1 MYVERWEN
9 DNGDLSIRICLN
21 FGKGSIE
28 MSNKDKKLSGTAT
41 LSYDLSKP
49 EQVFAYKCAL
59 KGLDACLM
67 LESLKASTQ
76 GYTAYKGMSESVLA
90 DIIQDLS
97 KWEDVKL

>member
-1 MYVERWEN
+1 M
-9 DNGDLSIRICLN
+9 N
-21 FGKGSIE
+21 FK
-28 MSNKDKKLSGTAT
+28 NKKQAGTAT

-49 EQVFAYKCAL
+49 EQVFAYRCAL

-76 GYTAYKGMSESVLA
+76 GYQAYKGLSESVLA

-97 KWEDVKL
+97 QWEDVKL

>member
-1 MYVERWEN
+1 M
-9 DNGDLSIRICLN
+9 
-21 FGKGSIE
+21 
-28 MSNKDKKLSGTAT
+28 NKKNSKKLSGTAT

-59 KGLDACLM
+59 KGLDACQM

-76 GYTAYKGMSESVLA
+76 GYTAYKGLSESVLA

>member
-1 MYVERWEN
+1 VC
-9 DNGDLSIRICLN
+9 ICLN
-21 FGKGSIE
+21 FDKGSIE
-28 MSNKDKKLSGTAT
+28 MNKQQQQHKPAGTAT

-76 GYTAYKGMSESVLA
+76 GYQAYKGVSESVLA
-90 DIIQDLS
+90 DIIADLS

>member
-1 MYVERWEN
+1 MK
-9 DNGDLSIRICLN
+9 
-21 FGKGSIE
+21 FKGIDSQTK
-28 MSNKDKKLSGTAT
+28 MAGVAT

-67 LESLKASTQ
+67 LESLKASTA
-76 GYTAYKGMSESVLA
+76 GYQAYKGVSESVLA
-90 DIIQDLS
+90 DIISDLS

>member
-1 MYVERWEN
+1 MAY
-9 DNGDLSIRICLN
+9 DNKLICICIN
-21 FGKGSIE
+21 FDKGSIE
-28 MSNKDKKLSGTAT
+28 MSNNKSKKLSGTAT

-67 LESLKASTQ
+67 LETLKASTQ
-76 GYTAYKGMSESVLA
+76 GYQAYKGLSESVLA

-97 KWEDVKL
+97 QWEDVKL

>member
-1 MYVERWEN
+1 MNN
-9 DNGDLSIRICLN
+9 DCLPMCNCLN

-28 MSNKDKKLSGTAT
+28 MNKKSAGTAT

-67 LESLKASTQ
+67 LETLKASTQ
-76 GYTAYKGMSESVLA
+76 GYQAYKGLSESVLA

>member
-1 MYVERWEN
+1 M
-9 DNGDLSIRICLN
+9 N
-21 FGKGSIE
+21 FK
-28 MSNKDKKLSGTAT
+28 NKKLAGVAT

-67 LESLKASTQ
+67 LESLKASAQ

-97 KWEDVKL
+97 QWEDVKL

>member
-1 MYVERWEN
+1 M
-9 DNGDLSIRICLN
+9 N
-21 FGKGSIE
+21 FK
-28 MSNKDKKLSGTAT
+28 NKKSASSRAAGTAT

-76 GYTAYKGMSESVLA
+76 GYQAYKGLSESVLA
-90 DIIQDLS
+90 DIINDLS
-97 KWEDVKL
+97 KWDNVTQ

>member
-1 MYVERWEN
+1 MK
-9 DNGDLSIRICLN
+9 N
-21 FGKGSIE
+21 FK
-28 MSNKDKKLSGTAT
+28 NKKQAGTAI

-67 LESLKASTQ
+67 LESLKSATA
-76 GYTAYKGMSESVLA
+76 GYQAYKGLSESVLA

-97 KWEDVKL
+97 QWEDVKL

>member
-1 MYVERWEN
+1 MN
-9 DNGDLSIRICLN
+9 NS
-21 FGKGSIE
+21 KSA
-28 MSNKDKKLSGTAT
+28 GTAT

-67 LESLKASTQ
+67 LESLKEATQ
-76 GYTAYKGMSESVLA
+76 GYTAYKGLSESVLA

-97 KWEDVKL
+97 KWDNVKL

>member
-1 MYVERWEN
+1 MCN
-9 DNGDLSIRICLN
+9 CLN

-28 MSNKDKKLSGTAT
+28 MNKQQQHKSAGTAT

-67 LESLKASTQ
+67 LETLKASTQ
-76 GYTAYKGMSESVLA
+76 GYQAYKGLSESVLA

>member
-1 MYVERWEN
+1 MCN
-9 DNGDLSIRICLN
+9 CLN
-21 FGKGSIE
+21 FDKGSIE
-28 MSNKDKKLSGTAT
+28 MNNKQRKSAGTAT

-67 LESLKASTQ
+67 LETLKASTQ
-76 GYTAYKGMSESVLA
+76 GYQAYKGLSESVLA

>member
-1 MYVERWEN
+1 M
-9 DNGDLSIRICLN
+9 N
-21 FGKGSIE
+21 FK
-28 MSNKDKKLSGTAT
+28 NKKSAGTAT

-97 KWEDVKL
+97 QWEDVKL

>member
-1 MYVERWEN
+1 MVT
-9 DNGDLSIRICLN
+9 NGDFPLRICIN
-21 FGKGSIE
+21 FDKGSIE
-28 MSNKDKKLSGTAT
+28 MNFKNNKKQAGTAT

-76 GYTAYKGMSESVLA
+76 GYQAYKGLSESVLA

-97 KWEDVKL
+97 QWEDVKL

>member
-1 MYVERWEN
+1 M
-9 DNGDLSIRICLN
+9 N
-21 FGKGSIE
+21 FK
-28 MSNKDKKLSGTAT
+28 NKKSAGTAT

-76 GYTAYKGMSESVLA
+76 GYTAYKGVSESVLA

-97 KWEDVKL
+97 QWEDVKL

>member
-1 MYVERWEN
+1 MN
-9 DNGDLSIRICLN
+9 MKNS
-21 FGKGSIE
+21 
-28 MSNKDKKLSGTAT
+28 KKLSGTAT

-76 GYTAYKGMSESVLA
+76 GYTAYKGLSESVLA

-97 KWEDVKL
+97 KWEDVTL

>member
-1 MYVERWEN
+1 M
-9 DNGDLSIRICLN
+9 N
-21 FGKGSIE
+21 FK
-28 MSNKDKKLSGTAT
+28 NKKSAGTAT

-76 GYTAYKGMSESVLA
+76 GYQAYKGLSESVLA

-97 KWEDVKL
+97 QWDNVNV

>member
-1 MYVERWEN
+1 M
-9 DNGDLSIRICLN
+9 N
-21 FGKGSIE
+21 FK
-28 MSNKDKKLSGTAT
+28 NKKQAGTAT

-76 GYTAYKGMSESVLA
+76 GYTAYKGLSESVLA

-97 KWEDVKL
+97 QWDNVTV

>member
-1 MYVERWEN
+1 M
-9 DNGDLSIRICLN
+9 N
-21 FGKGSIE
+21 FDTLKF
-28 MSNKDKKLSGTAT
+28 KKEQGMSGTAT

-67 LESLKASTQ
+67 LESLKAITQ
-76 GYTAYKGMSESVLA
+76 GYTAYKGVSESVLA

-97 KWEDVKL
+97 QWEDVKL